1 MIAKFYK
8 HISNLLLPLI
18 FFYFVF
24 RFFFSKEDISSLLKK
39 FGLCKIS
46 RPRGRIVWINGVS
59 IGEAKSGV
67 TVAEEIL
74 KNNPNTKILF
84 TTSTLAAFKVVSE
97 LKKNLIVTFTPVDV
111 SLIVKRFIKFWKPD
125 LTIFM
130 ESEIWPNIISEHKN
144 NNISF
149 SILNGRI
156 SKKSYIFWKKI
167 SFFSKEI
174 FTNINLCFV
183 QNQESKNYFESLG
196 VSNVTLISNL
206 KFINSSRK
214 IDKNEYH
221 SLKKILSKKL
231 VITLFSSHEEEELVL
246 INCYKNLKKKF
257 SNLIFI
263 IIPRHIHKSNQIMSN
278 LKNHSID
285 FALRSKDK
293 NNINEKN
300 FYIVDTY
307 GELNLFFKLSHSAIV
322 GGSFKKVGGHNPIEI
337 SNYDCVLFFGP
348 EMFNFNQIKEIILK
362 KKAGFEVNN
371 HEDLTK
377 KIILVL
383 NNKKLKDQ
391 TIINFKKLCKEEAL
405 KVKKVLKNFSI

>member
-130 ESEIWPNIISEHKN
+130 ESEIWPNIISELKN

-156 SKKSYIFWKKI
+156 SKKSYFFWKRI

-174 FTNINLCFV
+174 FSNINFCFV
-183 QNQESKNYFESLG
+183 QNHESKIYFENLG
-196 VSNVTLISNL
+196 VPGVKQIPNL
-206 KFINSSRK
+206 KFINNSNE
-214 IDKNEYH
+214 IDKSEYL
-221 SLKKILSKKL
+221 SLKKVLSKKL
-231 VITLFSSHEEEELVL
+231 VITLFSSHEDEELML
-246 INCYKNLKKKF
+246 INCYNNLKKKF
-257 SNLIFI
+257 TNLFFV
-263 IIPRHIHKSNQIMSN
+263 IIPRHVHKRKQIMLN
-278 LKNHSID
+278 LKNHNID
-285 FALRSKDK
+285 FAVRTKDK
-293 NNINEKN
+293 NNVKEKK
-300 FYIVDTY
+300 FYIADTY
-307 GELNLFFKLSHSAIV
+307 GELNLFFKLSHAAIV
-322 GGSFKKVGGHNPIEI
+322 GGSFKKIGGHNPIEI

-348 EMFNFNQIKEIILK
+348 EMFNFKQIKEIILK
-362 KKAGFEVNN
+362 KKAGFEVYN
-371 HEDLTK
+371 HEDLAK
-377 KIILVL
+377 KIAIAFK
-383 NNKKLKDQ
+383 NKKLKNQ
-391 TIINFKKLCKEEAL
+391 TIDNFKNLCKEEAL
-405 KVKKVLKNFSI
+405 KVKKVLKNFLI

>member
-1 MIAKFYK
+1 
-8 HISNLLLPLI
+8 
-18 FFYFVF
+18 
-24 RFFFSKEDISSLLKK
+24 
-39 FGLCKIS
+39 
-46 RPRGRIVWINGVS
+46 
-59 IGEAKSGV
+59 
-67 TVAEEIL
+67 
-74 KNNPNTKILF
+74 
-84 TTSTLAAFKVVSE
+84 
-97 LKKNLIVTFTPVDV
+97 
-111 SLIVKRFIKFWKPD
+111 
-125 LTIFM
+125 M
-130 ESEIWPNIISEHKN
+130 ESEIWPNIISEHKK

-263 IIPRHIHKSNQIMSN
+263 IIPRHIHKSNQIMLN
-278 LKNHSID
+278 LKNHSIE

-293 NNINEKN
+293 NNINDKN

-307 GELNLFFKLSHSAIV
+307 GELNLFFKFSHAAIV
-322 GGSFKKVGGHNPIEI
+322 GGSFKKIGGHNPIEI

-377 KIILVL
+377 KIILIL
-383 NNKKLKDQ
+383 DNKKLKEQ

-405 KVKKVLKNFSI
+405 KVKKVLKNFSM